1 MKKRLLLCRLICLL
15 VVIGLSGAMAF
26 SAKGSG
32 NDADVSDIISLMYT
46 VAANDFSSESQD
58 AALAETAF
66 ADNWSVILAGG
77 GSAAVKTAS
86 DGNFVQFDKYS
97 SVELK
102 NVFFGPDEA
111 YAVSYTGKF
120 GEKGHNYLFVRG
132 SQVLKR
138 NGTTMNWYETDGSG
152 AGSGVG
158 GSGISFRVYNDHQI
172 QVSVKSFDA
181 EKDRHVN
188 TKAVLIDAYAEGEG
202 TLASDYHTFTCYD
215 NGKGSVR
222 FYVDGEVK
230 AVISYSN
237 VTTYDDALETAPGNV
252 DVPIHAQYYKDVV
265 VSDADGEEKLTVTDA
280 LAAVNGRVAFG
291 HRNVSGTCYKAIS
304 VYSESL
310 KVLATGMKKYGSGNL
325 GLLTGGESTKRCFP
339 TMDTFVYFR
348 NSGGMAV
355 DLGTIDLSKY
365 DRVAI
370 TWWDAACGNART
382 LTPESVNFALTSTG
396 SLDTTD
402 NKQVEREGINKLAF
416 WSLDEAKEV
425 GAKDDFRTAET
436 IILPLDTDYSG
447 NVYLAYMGNTNAIA
461 FSQITFY
468 EKTEAVEPTEN
479 ATTEPETT
487 TEPEPT
493 TAPEATTEP
502 VVTEET
508 EATPTNEPAQTTEP
522 TNPGTG
528 DTPVVFAFV
537 LVVLIVAAFAIV
549 VYRLKKEEY

>member
-15 VVIGLSGAMAF
+15 VVIGLSGSMAF
-26 SAKGSG
+26 FAKGSG
-32 NDADVSDIISLMYT
+32 NDAEVSDIISGMYT
-46 VAANDFSSESQD
+46 LAANDFSSESQD
-58 AALAETAF
+58 TALAETVF

-86 DGNFVQFDKYS
+86 DGNYVQFDKYS

-111 YAVSYTGKF
+111 YVVSYTGKF

-181 EKDRHVN
+181 DKDRYVN
-188 TKAVLIDAYAEGEG
+188 TQAVLINAYAEGEG

-230 AVISYSN
+230 AVVSYSN
-237 VTTYDDALETAPGNV
+237 VTTYDDALETAPGNA

-265 VSDADGEEKLTVTDA
+265 VSDAVGEEKLTVTDA

-291 HRNVSGTCYKAIS
+291 HRNVSGTCYKEIK
-304 VYSESL
+304 VYSECL
-310 KVLATGMKKYGSGNL
+310 KILLSGVQKYGSGNL

-382 LTPESVNFALTSTG
+382 LTPGSVNFALTSTG

-402 NKQVEREGINKLAF
+402 NKQVEQEGVNKLVF
-416 WSLDEAKEV
+416 WSLEEAKEI

-447 NVYLAYMGNTNAIA
+447 NVYLAYMGNTNAVA
-461 FSQITFY
+461 VSQITFY
-468 EKTEAVEPTEN
+468 EKTGGNTSAETAS
-479 ATTEPETT
+479 AEPEVTT
-487 TEPEPT
+487 K
-493 TAPEATTEP
+493 PEATEDSGATAEAETTPAATEP
-502 VVTEET
+502 VQT
-508 EATPTNEPAQTTEP
+508 AEPV
-522 TNPGTG
+522 NPGTG
-528 DTPVVFAFV
+528 DTS
-537 LVVLIVAAFAIV
+537 VVLAAFLAVILAAASVIV
-549 VYRLKKEEY
+549 VCRFKKAND